1 MNSDNKN
8 LIAAVVIGIAVL
20 IGFNLFF
27 DKSPTP
33 ESKEQTNVSVL
44 NNVSGAAGATQAPTA
59 SPVELDDVP
68 KVASFKTREEIIGSA
83 KRIPIKTPSLK
94 GSIAVKGARLDD
106 LVLTKYHEEL
116 SKDSPL
122 VPLLSPADSNQ
133 PYFAEFGW
141 VSRDASV
148 SIPTSET
155 LWSGEDHPLTPDT
168 PVTLTWD
175 NGQGLR
181 FERLIEVDDNYVFTI
196 RQKVTNKGMQ
206 PVKLHNYGLISRGGT
221 PPVSDFFILYE
232 GPIGYLGG
240 KLYQHDYKALMEEK
254 KIPYD
259 TKSGWLGITDK
270 YWLTALIPDQQTTV
284 KTNFIGRV
292 ADGQKKYQTDYI
304 GPVRDIQPGQTVEET
319 VHFFAGAKSLE
330 LLDAYSQTLEVPS
343 FDRAV
348 DFGGFYFIFITKP
361 LFYTINYFYDAVGNF
376 GVAILLLTIL
386 IRLVFFPLSNK
397 SYKSMARMRKF
408 QPELKK
414 LKERHG
420 DDKVQFQKE
429 TMAFYKKHKLNP
441 VSGCLP
447 MLVQIPVFFALYK
460 VLFITLEM
468 RHAPFIWWIKDLS
481 APDPTNIF
489 TLFGLLP
496 WDPPSWLR
504 VGVLPLLM
512 GLSMFLQQK
521 LNPQPVD
528 SAQQKIFLILP
539 ILFTYLL
546 SSFPAGLVLYWTWSN
561 ILAMIQ
567 QAYIM
572 RRHSEVKSGTPTQR
586 KRLGK
591 K

>member
-1 MNSDNKN
+1 MSSDNKN

-27 DKSPTP
+27 DKPSKP
-33 ESKEQTNVSVL
+33 ETTEQTTVSPSKNDPVGT
-44 NNVSGAAGATQAPTA
+44 SGTAQTPTS

-68 KVASFKTREEIIGSA
+68 KVMSFKTREEIIRDS
-83 KRIPIKTPSLK
+83 KRLDIKTASLR
-94 GSIAVKGARLDD
+94 GSISIKGARLDD
-106 LVLTKYHEEL
+106 LVLTKYHEQL

-141 VSRDASV
+141 VSRDANVSV
-148 SIPTSET
+148 PTNET
-155 LWSGEDHPLTPDT
+155 LWSAEGNTLTPDT
-168 PVTLTWD
+168 PITLTWD

-181 FERLIEVDDNYVFTI
+181 FERLVEVDDNYVFTI
-196 RQKVTNKGMQ
+196 REKVINKGMQ

-240 KLYQHDYKALMEEK
+240 KLHQHDYKELIEEK
-254 KIPYD
+254 KIPYE

-270 YWLTALIPDQQTTV
+270 YWLTALIPDQQTPV
-284 KTNFIGRV
+284 KANFIGRV
-292 ADGQKKYQTDYI
+292 ADGHKKYQTDYI
-304 GPVRDIQPGQTVEET
+304 GPVRDVQPGQIIEET

-348 DFGGFYFIFITKP
+348 DFGWFYFITKP

-386 IRLVFFPLSNK
+386 IRLIFFPLSNK

-414 LKERHG
+414 MKERYG

-481 APDPTNIF
+481 APDPTNVF
-489 TLFGLLP
+489 TLFGILP
-496 WDPPSWLR
+496 WDPPSWLH

-528 SAQQKIFLILP
+528 SSQQKIFLILP

-572 RRHSEVKSGTPTQR
+572 RRHSEAKSETSAQR
-586 KRLGK
+586 RRSGK